1 MLSIEQSEIKRIP
14 PLRCGMEMKK
24 KAAGGDEKKL
34 RDGNANGGLGK
45 GRREDQAGFGR
56 ESECL

>member
-14 PLRCGMEMKK
+14 PLRCGMEMQ
-24 KAAGGDEKKL
+24 KKL
-34 RDGNANGGLGK
+34 RVAMKKSCGMEMQTGAWVK

-56 ESECL
+56 ESERL

>member
-24 KAAGGDEKKL
+24 KAAGDDEKKL
-34 RDGNANGGLGK
+34 RNGNANGGLGEGAERRS
-45 GRREDQAGFGR
+45 GRIWA
-56 ESECL
+56 